1 MTSADTEAG
10 LRAAITHQQDT
21 IEKLIATVE
30 LHQRQLDALWRR
42 VQDLE
47 GVPFPDQEPPES

>member
-1 MTSADTEAG
+1 MTSPDGDLHALMAS
-10 LRAAITHQQDT
+10 QQDT

-42 VQDLE
+42 IQELE
-47 GVPFPDQEPPES
+47 GVPVPDQEPPES

>member
-1 MTSADTEAG
+1 MASLGTDAD
-10 LRAAITHQQDT
+10 LRAVVTRQQDT

>member
-1 MTSADTEAG
+1 MTSPDSEAD
-10 LRAAITHQQDT
+10 LRAAITRQQDT